1 MTIIKRIC
9 DSCGKEVD
17 WLYEMP
23 YLCMQGKTIT
33 AYERHWNRELCED
46 CASDVIKIYKEW
58 KKVKKSDK

>member
-23 YLCMQGKTIT
+23 YLCMQGKKIT

-46 CASDVIKIYKEW
+46 CAADVINIYKEW